1 MTLPLRVA
9 KKKRKISWETFEKRY
24 LSKEDGYKYEWLNG
38 TIEKT
43 PYMDKKQLYILRN
56 LQAFFTKLKIKKLI
70 FGHLIAEADLFFKKH
85 HRRPDVCWL
94 TDEQIDN
101 LAEEGADDV
110 PDFVIEVISP
120 NDKAVKVEAKMDDY
134 RVAGVKV
141 VWRIFPHLQIVNI
154 STGANLENTVAH
166 TGEMVCSA
174 APALP
179 NFKMPVS
186 TIFHRKKK
194 SSSND

>member
-1 MTLPLRVA
+1 MTIPLNVA

-56 LQAFFTKLKIKKLI
+56 LQKWFRKLLLEKKIH
-70 FGHLIAEADLFFKKH
+70 GELIAEADLFFKEH

-101 LAEEGADDV
+101 LAEQGRDV
-110 PDFVIEVISP
+110 PSFVIEIISP

-134 RVAGVKV
+134 RAAGVKV

-154 STGANLENTVAH
+154 STGSNLENTVAH
-166 TGEMVCSA
+166 TGDMVCSA

-179 NFKMPVS
+179 DFEMPIS
-186 TIFHRKKK
+186 AIFYRKITNA
-194 SSSND
+194 S